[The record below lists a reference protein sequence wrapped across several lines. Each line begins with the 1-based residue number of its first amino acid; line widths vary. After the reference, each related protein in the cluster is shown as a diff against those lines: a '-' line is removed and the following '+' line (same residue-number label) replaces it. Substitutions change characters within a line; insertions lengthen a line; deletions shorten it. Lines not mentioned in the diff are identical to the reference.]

1 MIISRKW
8 PILNKYKLIHFIY
21 FLVSVSQRPKVMTSF
36 PLKSEFSLLF
46 LPMSDFLS
54 KVFSTPK
61 YIFQVQWRVSLYW
74 AKVGYSQKYAWNGLR
89 FLFLFFFRNRM
100 SKTFLLKRKGSFE
113 EKDRRKK
120 FAKMMM
126 KRKTLCQELFCKM
139 ILSFNRKLFVTY
151 LTIEK
156 VQDESSGCSTPV
168 AQPFVAKCYVPV
180 ILCVFYHW
188 ELNMT

>member
-21 FLVSVSQRPKVMTSF
+21 FLVSVFQRPKVKTSF
-36 PLKSEFSLLF
+36 FLKSEFSLLF

-89 FLFLFFFRNRM
+89 FLFLFSFAIACQKLSFW
-100 SKTFLLKRKGSFE
+100 KEKALLKKKTE
-113 EKDRRKK
+113 EKSLPKWWWREKHS
-120 FAKMMM
+120 AKNCFV
-126 KRKTLCQELFCKM
+126 KWFF
-139 ILSFNRKLFVTY
+139 LST
-151 LTIEK
+151 
-156 VQDESSGCSTPV
+156 ESFSSH
-168 AQPFVAKCYVPV
+168 
-180 ILCVFYHW
+180 IW
-188 ELNMT
+188 R